1 MLIRVFKIVIVSGL
15 WSISLVAKAQSS
27 GLTIDSCYLL
37 ARQNYPLIKKQDL
50 IIKTSGYSVENASR
64 LFLPQFSLN
73 GQATYQSE
81 TISFP
86 EAFGSIPGVSF
97 PSISKDQ
104 YKIQATLSQQIY
116 DGGNT
121 QNQKAL
127 IRANE
132 AIQQQTLEVS
142 LNTLQDRVNQIYFS
156 ILLIN
161 EQLKQN
167 EIRKTDLRSALDKA
181 MAAFQNGTGYRSNA
195 DEIKAELVNVDM
207 KEIEFK
213 AGRKA
218 FTDMLSLL
226 TGKTLDETVQL
237 IRPTPQISPSEINR
251 PELKLFA
258 LQKKTFDIQEKQ
270 LKSDW
275 LPKLNAFVEGAYSR
289 PTLNIIENNFGPWWI
304 GGLRLNWS
312 LGSLYTLNNNRNLLQ
327 INRENQDIE
336 KETFLFNTRVT
347 LSQENGDIRK
357 YAALLQKDD
366 SAISLR
372 ASVTASAKAQL
383 DNGVITVH
391 EFISKLNDENLARQ
405 SLILHQIQLLLAQY
419 NFKTTSGN

>member
-15 WSISLVAKAQSS
+15 WSISLAAKAQSS

-50 IIKTSGYSVENASR
+50 ITKTSGYSVENASR
-64 LFLPQFSLN
+64 LFLPQFSLS

-226 TGKTLDETVQL
+226 TAKTLDETVQL

>member
-27 GLTIDSCYLL
+27 GLTINSCYLL

-156 ILLIN
+156 ILLP
-161 EQLKQN
+161 
-167 EIRKTDLRSALDKA
+167 D
-181 MAAFQNGTGYRSNA
+181 
-195 DEIKAELVNVDM
+195 
-207 KEIEFK
+207 
-213 AGRKA
+213 
-218 FTDMLSLL
+218 SL
-226 TGKTLDETVQL
+226 
-237 IRPTPQISPSEINR
+237 
-251 PELKLFA
+251 F
-258 LQKKTFDIQEKQ
+258 F
-270 LKSDW
+270 
-275 LPKLNAFVEGAYSR
+275 
-289 PTLNIIENNFGPWWI
+289 
-304 GGLRLNWS
+304 
-312 LGSLYTLNNNRNLLQ
+312 
-327 INRENQDIE
+327 
-336 KETFLFNTRVT
+336 
-347 LSQENGDIRK
+347 
-357 YAALLQKDD
+357 
-366 SAISLR
+366 
-372 ASVTASAKAQL
+372 
-383 DNGVITVH
+383 
-391 EFISKLNDENLARQ
+391 
-405 SLILHQIQLLLAQY
+405 
-419 NFKTTSGN
+419 

>member
-27 GLTIDSCYLL
+27 GLTINSCYLL

-121 QNQKAL
+121 QNQK
-127 IRANE
+127 
-132 AIQQQTLEVS
+132 
-142 LNTLQDRVNQIYFS
+142 
-156 ILLIN
+156 LIN